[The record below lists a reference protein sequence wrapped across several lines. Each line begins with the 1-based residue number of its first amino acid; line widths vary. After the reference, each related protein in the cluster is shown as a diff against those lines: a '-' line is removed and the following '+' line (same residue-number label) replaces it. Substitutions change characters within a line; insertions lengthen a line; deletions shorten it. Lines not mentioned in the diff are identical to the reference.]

1 MAQMDGHVFICYSRK
16 DEEFVIKLA
25 KNLKRQ
31 GVPVWLDQWDIPFG
45 ANYPREIERALSDCT
60 QLLLVLSPAS
70 VESDAVQSEWY
81 AVLDKKKAVIPILH
95 KNCNIPFRLKTVQYI
110 DFTSRSP
117 DDINDVLVALGKVES
132 TQSRP
137 PEISEQRE
145 QFRVLCGGVYGQ
157 KKEKVKTSQGI
168 QKIGNFIKEC
178 GDSGG
183 LEKGGH
189 IIRLNQWCINDDSL
203 TLLTDDKNGLEADR
217 KRQHKNENPIFVA
230 SNTLWHITQGTK
242 ILLFLPRRPLEISVM
257 PEGKE
262 ATVLVDTKCE
272 VSSEDGKSTKIHFD
286 DIGAW
291 AFKPLNP

>member
-1 MAQMDGHVFICYSRK
+1 MDGHVFICYSRK

-31 GVPVWLDQWDIPFG
+31 GVPVWLDQWDIPIG

-81 AVLDKKKAVIPILH
+81 AILDKKKAVIPILH
-95 KNCNIPFRLKTVQYI
+95 QNCNMPFRLKTVQYI

-117 DDINDVLVALGKVES
+117 DDISDVLVALGKAES

-137 PEISEQRE
+137 PEISVQRE
-145 QFRVLCGGVYGQ
+145 QLSVPYGSVHSH
-157 KKEKVKTSQGI
+157 KEVKAKTSQGL
-168 QKIGNFIKEC
+168 QKFRSNPKEC

-183 LEKGGH
+183 LEKAGH
-189 IIRLNQWCINDDSL
+189 IIRLNQWCINDDGSL
-203 TLLTDDKNGLEADR
+203 TLLTDDRAGIEADR
-217 KRQHKNENPIFVA
+217 KRQHKNENPIFIA
-230 SNTLWHITQGTK
+230 SNTPWHITQGTK
-242 ILLFLPRRPLEISVM
+242 IFLFLPRRPLEMVVM
-257 PEGKE
+257 PRGKE
-262 ATVLVDTKCE
+262 TTVLVDTKCE
-272 VSSEDGKSTKIHFD
+272 ASSEDGKTTKIHFD

-291 AFKPLNP
+291 IFKPLNS